1 MYKPSLRSIWSI
13 LGLGVLATGLYYFAA
28 SRYQT
33 VKDEQKL
40 EASRLMSRMTDV
52 IREETVRRNY
62 VIDRENDPNSTG
74 LIGVD
79 RKQSTI
85 TTSKGDL
92 SQRLTALNPNLAA
105 VMVDMLR
112 EAHIQS
118 GDYVAV
124 GLTGSNPGANLAVYA
139 AMKTMNL
146 KPVIISS
153 VGSAEYGANR
163 DSLTWL
169 DMEKLL
175 VEAKLIDFHTRFA
188 SLGGY
193 KDRGGGL
200 DSLGREN
207 IRKAMVRNGLDPQ
220 MLWAE
225 KKDKLDGIVR
235 LRMEAYQ
242 GALPR
247 NPGAK
252 KNQEYTAFINIGAGY
267 ANVGDLL
274 NAVIIDDGVNRK
286 IAERQFQ
293 NPGVVMKFAQRAP
306 VIHVHDILNIAAKY
320 DLPIDPEPI
329 PEVGSGKIFE
339 RRTLNLTVSII
350 SMLIILIALALVVI
364 FDRQDR
370 HYRSHI
376 VDPAEDL

>member
-1 MYKPSLRSIWSI
+1 MYKPSLRSIWSV
-13 LGLGVLATGLYYFAA
+13 LALGVLATGLYYFAA
-28 SRYQT
+28 SRYQV
-33 VKDEQKL
+33 VKDQDKVAAAKMMSQMS
-40 EASRLMSRMTDV
+40 EA
-52 IREETVRRNY
+52 IRTEVNARHY
-62 VIDRENDPNSTG
+62 KIDKANDPNGTG

-79 RKQSTI
+79 RKLSSI
-85 TTSKGDL
+85 TTSKGDI

-105 VMVDMLR
+105 VMLDLLR
-112 EAHIQS
+112 DADVKP

-124 GLTGSNPGANLAVYA
+124 GTTGSNPGVNLAMYA
-139 AMKTMNL
+139 AMQTL
-146 KPVIISS
+146 KVHPVIITS

-169 DMEKLL
+169 DMEKVLK
-175 VEAKLIDFHTRFA
+175 AKNLIDFSTNYA

-200 DSLGREN
+200 DSLGRDN
-207 IRKAMVRNGLDPQ
+207 IRKAMLRNGLDPQ
-220 MLWAE
+220 LLWAE
-225 KKDKLDGIVR
+225 KKDGLPSIVKR
-235 LRMEAYQ
+235 RMDLYTK
-242 GALPR
+242 ALPPAS
-247 NPGAK
+247 NSK
-252 KNQEYTAFINIGAGY
+252 KAPQYAAFINLGAGY

-274 NAVIIDDGVNRK
+274 NAVIIDDGVSKK

-293 NPGVVMKFAQRAP
+293 NPGVVMEFARKVP
-306 VIHVHDILNIAAKY
+306 IVHVHDVLNLAARY
-320 DLPIDPEPI
+320 ELPIDPEPL

-339 RRTLNLTVSII
+339 RKTLNMTVSII
-350 SMLIILIALALVVI
+350 ALLIILIALALVVI